1 MEKKKRTF
9 TPEQIQRGN
18 ERAKRDYDRIAVFA
32 PKEKHIK
39 ERIKALG
46 NSSVNGYIMQA
57 VENQLEIDENAIGSV
72 ADKGEK

>member
-46 NSSVNGYIMQA
+46 NSSVNGYIIQA
-57 VENQLEIDENAIGSV
+57 VENQLETDENAIT
-72 ADKGEK
+72 DKGEK